1 VSAEPALHE
10 GEVDPALAEEWPGL
24 RLAWSAFEGVPGR
37 SPLELRERLRLLS
50 DRFRGPQAIVLRR
63 QPIPHAYRVFFR
75 HIGLEP
81 DEHRVPVE
89 ALALERMK
97 KGGFQTRS
105 LLDDAITIA
114 VMETHV
120 PVWALDG
127 AAVEGALRLRAA
139 VEGEP
144 LGRGAPDSRGA
155 PEAPPLPAGRLVV
168 ADDSAVLAVLFGD
181 PAPGHGV
188 TPRTREIV
196 LFSVAV
202 PGVPPIHVEEA
213 LWTVWDI
220 VAG

>member
-1 VSAEPALHE
+1 VSAEPPLVE
-10 GEVDPALAEEWPGL
+10 GSVEPELAEEWPGL
-24 RLAWSAFEGVPGR
+24 RLASMAFDAAPGP
-37 SPLELRERLRLLS
+37 SPPELRDRLRLLS
-50 DRFRGPQAIVLRR
+50 DRFRGPQAIAMRR

-81 DEHRVPVE
+81 DEHRIPVE

-97 KGGFQTRS
+97 HGGFKSRN

-114 VMETHV
+114 VMETAV

-127 AAVEGALRLRAA
+127 AHVEGGLRLRGAA
-139 VEGEP
+139 TGGDV
-144 LGRGAPDSRGA
+144 
-155 PEAPPLPAGRLVV
+155 PAGRLVV
-168 ADDSAVLAVLFGD
+168 ADEARPVAVLFGD
-181 PAPGHGV
+181 VAADAGV
-188 TPRTREIV
+188 TERTREMV

-220 VAG
+220 VAGE

>member
-1 VSAEPALHE
+1 MPEPELVL
-10 GEVDPALAEEWPGL
+10 GEVHEELAREWPGL
-24 RLAWSAFEGVPGR
+24 RLASVRFPAVPGP
-37 SPLELRERLRLLS
+37 SPRELRDRLKLLS
-50 DRFRGPQAIVLRR
+50 DRFRGPQAIAMRR

-81 DEHRVPVE
+81 DEQRIPVE

-97 KGGFQTRS
+97 RGGFKSRN

-114 VMETHV
+114 VMETAV

-127 AAVEGALRLRAA
+127 ANLDGGLRLRAA
-139 VEGEP
+139 SAGEGVP
-144 LGRGAPDSRGA
+144 TR
-155 PEAPPLPAGRLVV
+155 RLVV
-168 ADDSAVLAVLFGD
+168 ADARRPVAVLFGD
-181 PAPGHGV
+181 VVPGAGV
-188 TPRTREIV
+188 TERTREIV

-220 VAG
+220 VAGD